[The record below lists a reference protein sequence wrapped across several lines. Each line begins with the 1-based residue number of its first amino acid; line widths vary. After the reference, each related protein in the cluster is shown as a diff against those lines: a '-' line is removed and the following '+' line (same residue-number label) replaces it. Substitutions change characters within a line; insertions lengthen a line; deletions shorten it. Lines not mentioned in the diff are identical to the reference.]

1 MKGNLAEISYYKMA
15 NKDINNRMFW
25 IKIIK
30 GNRGAG
36 FSSSSDNKES
46 ASNAGD
52 LGSVPWWGRSP
63 GEGNGYPLQYSCLGN
78 PKDRGAWQTT
88 VHEVAKSRT
97 RLSDSPTH
105 TGPWRPPSSLQ
116 IPSWAE
122 REVGT
127 PTASGSWSPGVGLAD
142 CVSLH
147 SFDHPSSPS
156 LITSFTP
163 YVLCE
168 RSKFFSLNIST
179 FSSVKWDT
187 EPLQSDAEDRLV
199 NRHSATR
206 DTITPTGL
214 KEMMPSVCVKSWGL
228 QGLPWWSSP

>member
-1 MKGNLAEISYYKMA
+1 M
-15 NKDINNRMFW
+15 
-25 IKIIK
+25 
-30 GNRGAG
+30 
-36 FSSSSDNKES
+36 
-46 ASNAGD
+46 
-52 LGSVPWWGRSP
+52 
-63 GEGNGYPLQYSCLGN
+63 
-78 PKDRGAWQTT
+78 
-88 VHEVAKSRT
+88 
-97 RLSDSPTH
+97 SDSPTH

-214 KEMMPSVCVKSWGL
+214 TEMKPSVCVCVSRVGGSRDFPDGPVPKILPL
-228 QGLPWWSSP
+228 QGRGTGSIPGQGTKSPCASQHGQKIKFFKKRDGGSRVSLILCGQEEQWIEAFWRMVWHHQSSGSTSNPIVALLTKYSRDT